1 MRSKFLSHARKSF
14 VFRLTLW
21 YSAIFILSSLI
32 LFIVSYIFLSSSVR
46 DNREAIRSKLQ
57 SYLSLAQDGGF
68 QAIEKA
74 AGDGGRISRQQAFF
88 VHVVG
93 PENKTV
99 FLSNPELWQRFDLQP
114 LEDRPIEGEW
124 QYFPAKRG
132 RDVLEVTFANLPN
145 GYLLEVGKDIEDR
158 EEILEQF
165 RETTLSV
172 MIPMILIGLV
182 GGAYLAFRALRPV
195 RNLIHT
201 MQSVVDTGMIA
212 ARVPTGRSGNE
223 LDELV
228 KLFNRMLERIESL
241 IKGIREALDNVAH
254 DLRTPMTRLRGIAE
268 MALRSDPIQ
277 HDQREALADCLEE
290 SERVLTLLNTLM
302 DISEAETGTMRLD
315 LVTLDV
321 SQLIDEIVDLYRHVA
336 EDKRVALSFGCPEN
350 IYITADRNRMR
361 QVLANL
367 LDNAIKYTGPEGSVA
382 IDAYEKNG
390 QIAIRVRDDG
400 AGIPPEEISK
410 IWDRLHRGD
419 ASRSQPGLGLGLSLV
434 KAVVQAHKGRIGVQ
448 SEIGC
453 GSIFTLYIPSTP
465 APSVHFSSAF

>member
-1 MRSKFLSHARKSF
+1 
-14 VFRLTLW
+14 
-21 YSAIFILSSLI
+21 
-32 LFIVSYIFLSSSVR
+32 
-46 DNREAIRSKLQ
+46 
-57 SYLSLAQDGGF
+57 
-68 QAIEKA
+68 
-74 AGDGGRISRQQAFF
+74 
-88 VHVVG
+88 
-93 PENKTV
+93 
-99 FLSNPELWQRFDLQP
+99 
-114 LEDRPIEGEW
+114 
-124 QYFPAKRG
+124 
-132 RDVLEVTFANLPN
+132 LEVTFANLPN

-336 EDKRVALSFGCPEN
+336 EDKRIALSFGCPEN

-448 SEIGC
+448 SELGG
-453 GSIFTLYIPSTP
+453 GSVFTLYLPSTP
-465 APSVHFSSAF
+465 APIG